1 MSKKVFCKKYQK
13 EMISLS
19 LPPMPGPKGVELQNS
34 VSQEAWDKW
43 KSHQTTLINEKHL
56 DLSLKEN
63 RKWLNEQM
71 SLFLNNEDY
80 EKPSGFIPQQ

>member
-1 MSKKVFCKKYQK
+1 M
-13 EMISLS
+13 
-19 LPPMPGPKGVELQNS
+19 
-34 VSQEAWDKW
+34 
-43 KSHQTTLINEKHL
+43 LINEKHL

>member
-1 MSKKVFCKKYQK
+1 MNKVFCKKYKK
-13 EMISLS
+13 ELDALIQA
-19 LPPMPGPKGVELQNS
+19 PIPGPKGEEIQRNFSQKAWNEWISLQ
-34 VSQEAWDKW
+34 
-43 KSHQTTLINEKHL
+43 TMLINEKHL
-56 DLSLKEN
+56 DLSLKES

>member
-1 MSKKVFCKKYQK
+1 MNKVFCKKYKK
-13 EMISLS
+13 ELDALIQ
-19 LPPMPGPKGVELQNS
+19 PPIPGPKGEEIQRNFSQKAWNEWISLQ
-34 VSQEAWDKW
+34 
-43 KSHQTTLINEKHL
+43 TMLINEKHL

-71 SLFLNNEDY
+71 SLFLNNEGY

>member
-13 EMISLS
+13 EMIALS

-71 SLFLNNEDY
+71 ELFLSGDEY
-80 EKPSGFIPQQ
+80 AKPTGFKPVE

>member
-1 MSKKVFCKKYQK
+1 MDKVFCKKYKK
-13 EMISLS
+13 ELDAMIQ
-19 LPPMPGPKGVELQNS
+19 PPIPGPKGEEIQQNFSQKAWNEWISLQ
-34 VSQEAWDKW
+34 
-43 KSHQTTLINEKHL
+43 TMLINEKHL
-56 DLSLKEN
+56 DLSLKES

>member
-1 MSKKVFCKKYQK
+1 MNKVFCKKYKK
-13 EMISLS
+13 ELDALIQA
-19 LPPMPGPKGVELQNS
+19 PIPGPKGEEIQRNFSQKAWNEWISLQ
-34 VSQEAWDKW
+34 
-43 KSHQTTLINEKHL
+43 TMLINEKHL
-56 DLSLKEN
+56 DLSLKKN

>member
-1 MSKKVFCKKYQK
+1 MDKVFCRKYKK
-13 EMISLS
+13 ELEAMIQ
-19 LPPMPGPKGVELQNS
+19 PPIPGPKGEEIQQNFSQKAWNEWISLQ
-34 VSQEAWDKW
+34 
-43 KSHQTTLINEKHL
+43 TMLINEKHL
-56 DLSLKEN
+56 DLSLKES

>member
-1 MSKKVFCKKYQK
+1 MDKVFCKKYKK
-13 EMISLS
+13 ELEAMIQ
-19 LPPMPGPKGVELQNS
+19 PPIPGPKGEEIQQNFSQKAWNEWISLQ
-34 VSQEAWDKW
+34 
-43 KSHQTTLINEKHL
+43 TMLINEKHL
-56 DLSLKEN
+56 DLSLKES

>member
-1 MSKKVFCKKYQK
+1 MNKVICKKYKK
-13 EMISLS
+13 ELDALIQ
-19 LPPMPGPKGVELQNS
+19 PPIPGPKGEEIQQNFSQKAWNEWISLQ
-34 VSQEAWDKW
+34 
-43 KSHQTTLINEKHL
+43 TMLINEKHL

-71 SLFLNNEDY
+71 GLFLNNEDY